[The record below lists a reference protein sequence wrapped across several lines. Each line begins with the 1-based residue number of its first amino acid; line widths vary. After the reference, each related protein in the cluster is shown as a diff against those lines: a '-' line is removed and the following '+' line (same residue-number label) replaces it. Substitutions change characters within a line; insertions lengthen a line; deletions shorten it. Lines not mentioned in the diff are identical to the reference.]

1 MSDGEVGVSKDGFKN
16 KSTSFML
23 QSFAATSS
31 FLCNIGA
38 FVQTKHDL
46 EELGKY
52 SGDNET
58 LNNLFLG
65 FEIM

>member
-1 MSDGEVGVSKDGFKN
+1 MTDGEVGVSKEGFKN

-23 QSFAATSS
+23 QSFAAASS

-52 SGDNET
+52 SGNNEQ

-65 FEIM
+65 FEIL